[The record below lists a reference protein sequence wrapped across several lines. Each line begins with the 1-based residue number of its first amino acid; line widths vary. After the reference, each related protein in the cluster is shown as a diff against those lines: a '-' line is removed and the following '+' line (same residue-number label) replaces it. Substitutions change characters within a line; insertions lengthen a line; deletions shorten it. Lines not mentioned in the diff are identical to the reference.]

1 MDTNLPGSSVHGILQ
16 ARILEWVAISS
27 SRGSSWPRDRTWVS
41 DVSCTGRFFTNS
53 ATWMP
58 MYSCPLFFGF
68 PSHLGPT
75 EHGAE
80 RALTGSLFSLAFG
93 FTSGC
98 CASGCCDRLW
108 AGISLGT
115 SAGMVQMPLG
125 FQFLSLPI
133 RKAGSCPSSPVA
145 RLVLLGPPAASL
157 GEPAGWHVS
166 VGHSHQR
173 PPSN

>member
-1 MDTNLPGSSVHGILQ
+1 
-16 ARILEWVAISS
+16 
-27 SRGSSWPRDRTWVS
+27 
-41 DVSCTGRFFTNS
+41 
-53 ATWMP
+53 

-145 RLVLLGPPAASL
+145 RLVLLGPPAASWGG
-157 GEPAGWHVS
+157 GEGEAWLSGESGKGREHRVASQASKRRTVELSPQTTALSYPTACHRS
-166 VGHSHQR
+166 PPCVGCHLAR
-173 PPSN
+173 IALDRE